1 MLEILERITQGKG
14 EEGDIE
20 KLETLAENIKSSA
33 LCGLGQSAPN
43 PVLTTIRYFRDEYDA
58 HIRDKKC
65 PAKQC
70 KPLLTYSI
78 DAEKCIGCTSCARK
92 CPAEAIS
99 GEKKKPHA
107 IDPAK
112 CIKCGLCLTNCR
124 FGAVER
130 H

>member
-1 MLEILERITQGKG
+1 VELLEELC
-14 EEGDIE
+14 
-20 KLETLAENIKSSA
+20 ETVKAGA

-58 HIRDKKC
+58 HIRDHKC

-92 CPAEAIS
+92 CPANAITGEA
-99 GEKKKPHA
+99 KKPHA

-112 CIKCGLCLTNCR
+112 CIRCGVCHSTCR
-124 FGAVER
+124 FGAVCVD
-130 H
+130 